1 MSDTCHSSAPQ
12 RLVFLI
18 RDLGFAGAQ
27 RQLVTLASGLD
38 PARFHIT
45 VVSFYPGAQVAEL
58 EQRGVRVIVIGKRH
72 RWDMLGFFVRLVGT
86 LRKLRPQILHSYL
99 NESNL
104 LGAVLKPL
112 LPGVKLVW
120 GLRDSQTDAALFGW
134 LGKLV
139 FRLTTWLSRV
149 PDLFIANSHS
159 GAAYYAGLGYPAH
172 KIRVIANGIDH
183 TRFKAD
189 GSQRA
194 QLRSDWG
201 IPENAFVFGLIGRI
215 SPMKDMLTGIAAVNL
230 LPRNVH
236 LIIIGAGDADYAQQ
250 LRAQADDRI
259 HFAAPRPDMP
269 AVYGALDAVVSS
281 SAFGEGF
288 SNVLGEAMSCGLPC
302 AATDVGDSARL
313 LANPAL
319 IAAPGDPAK
328 VAAAMQRVME
338 NPAVI
343 GASNQDRLTEHFTI
357 PRMVEATAEA
367 LTSEPPQKLMFCI
380 TGLGS
385 GGAEMMLTNLCGQLD
400 RRKFAPIVVSLID
413 GGKHITALEGMGI
426 PVHTLGMKPGKP
438 SLSALWRLWQCAR
451 RERPDLYVGWMYHGN
466 LAATLACWFA
476 HRAPV
481 VWNVRQTLYDLALEK
496 RGSALVIKALARLS
510 RQPRHIIY
518 NSRLSAQ
525 QHEAIGYRKD
535 RTRITCNGF
544 NTETFRPDLEARAS
558 VRSELG
564 LPPDAILIGRFGRNA
579 AMKGYDTFLQAAALL
594 PSDYH
599 FIIAGTDTERIM
611 NQDSRIKILGER
623 HDLPGL
629 TAALDLAVSSSA
641 FGEGFPNVLA
651 EAMCCE
657 VPVVTTDV
665 GDSAALVDH
674 AGFIVPSGDPEA
686 LSQAITKLLT
696 LPLEERQA
704 LGAKGR
710 QRILRDFSLSAVTR
724 SYEHLLSPVPLIPC
738 PQSLIPDSPCVA

>member
-1 MSDTCHSSAPQ
+1 MNPAATQPSDHRT

-27 RQLVTLASGLD
+27 RQLVTLATGLD
-38 PARFHIT
+38 PVRFDIT
-45 VVSFYPGAQVAEL
+45 VVSFYPGAQVEEL
-58 EQRGVRVIVIGKRH
+58 EQQGVKVIVIGKRH
-72 RWDMLGFFVRLVGT
+72 RWDILGFFVRLVGT

-104 LGAVLKPL
+104 LGALLKPL

-139 FRLTTWLSRV
+139 FHLTTWLSRV

-159 GAAYYAGLGYPAH
+159 GAAYYARLGYPAH

-183 TRFKAD
+183 IRFQPDA
-189 GSQRA
+189 SQRG
-194 QLRSDWG
+194 QLRAEWG
-201 IPENAFVFGLIGRI
+201 IPENAFLFGLIGRI
-215 SPMKDMLTGIAAVNL
+215 SPMKDMLTGIAAVKL
-230 LPRNVH
+230 LPQHVH

-250 LRAQADDRI
+250 LRSRADDRI

-269 AVYGALDAVVSS
+269 AVYSALDAVVSS

-288 SNVLGEAMSCGLPC
+288 SNVLGEAMACGLPC

-313 LANPAL
+313 LSTPTL
-319 IAAPGDPAK
+319 IASPGDPAEL
-328 VAAAMQRVME
+328 ASAMQRVLE
-338 NPAVI
+338 NPDSI
-343 GASNQDRLTEHFTI
+343 GASNQARLLEHFTI

-367 LTSEPPQKLMFCI
+367 LTAEPPQKLMFCI

-400 RRKFAPIVVSLID
+400 RRKFSPVVVSLID
-413 GGKHITALEGMGI
+413 GGKHIAKLEDMGI
-426 PVHTLGMKPGKP
+426 AVQTLGMKPGKP

-466 LAATLACWFA
+466 LAATLASWFA

-481 VWNVRQTLYDLALEK
+481 VWNVRQTLYNLALEK
-496 RGSALVIKALARLS
+496 RGSALVIKALAWLS
-510 RQPRHIIY
+510 WQPRHIIY

-525 QHEAIGYRKD
+525 QHEAIGYRKE

-544 NTETFRPDLEARAS
+544 NTETFRPDPIAGQRLRE
-558 VRSELG
+558 ELC
-564 LPPDAILIGRFGRNA
+564 LAPETLLVGRLGRNA
-579 AMKGYDTFLQAAALL
+579 AMKDYPTLIEAAKRVTATH
-594 PSDYH
+594 PHIH
-599 FIIAGTDTERIM
+599 FVIAGTDTHHLPAQA
-611 NQDSRIKILGER
+611 NVHLLGER
-623 HDLPGL
+623 SDIAAL
-629 TAALDLAVSSSA
+629 TAALDLACSSSA

-665 GDSAALVDH
+665 GDSAALVAD
-674 AGFIVPSGDPEA
+674 AGLIVPSGDPQA
-686 LSQAITKLLT
+686 LSEAIIKAISS
-696 LPLEERQA
+696 PLAERQA

-710 QRILRDFSLSAVTR
+710 ERILRDFSLAAVTR
-724 SYEHLLSPVPLIPC
+724 GYEQLLLPTIHNLKSKI
-738 PQSLIPDSPCVA
+738 QCVA